1 MQNMYH
7 EAIQTLKSGGVLL
20 YPSDTIW
27 GLGCDVR
34 NEQAIER
41 ILELKNRPVNKGLIL
56 LISKMEQ
63 LSEYVEQ
70 VPEIA
75 WDLVEFAEDPLTV
88 IYPKGKNVSPL
99 LLGPE
104 GSIAIRLLKDEFCKG
119 LVYRYQRGIVSTS
132 ANLSGEPSPLNFAGI
147 APSIV
152 AGVAGIL
159 KNPAGEGA
167 VKKASKI
174 VQLGLHGDYKLI
186 RGEHERRDGDCS
198 GSYFLKNRCSS

>member
-1 MQNMYH
+1 MQNTYH

-34 NEQAIER
+34 NEQAIDK
-41 ILELKNRPVNKGLIL
+41 ILELKNRPSTKGLIV
-56 LISKMEQ
+56 LISKIEQ

-70 VPEIA
+70 VPDLA
-75 WDLVEFAEDPLTV
+75 WDLVEFAEDPLTI
-88 IYPKGKNVSPL
+88 IYPKGKNVSPS
-99 LLGPE
+99 LLGTD
-104 GSIAIRLLKDEFCKG
+104 GSIAIRLVKDEFCKG
-119 LVYRYQRGIVSTS
+119 LIYRYQRAIVSTS

-152 AGVAGIL
+152 SGVDGIL
-159 KNPAGEGA
+159 KNPAGDGPA
-167 VKKASKI
+167 KKASKI

-186 RGEHERRDGDCS
+186 RG
-198 GSYFLKNRCSS
+198 

>member
-7 EAIQTLKSGGVLL
+7 EAIQTLKSGDVLL

-34 NEQAIER
+34 NDQAIDK
-41 ILELKNRPVNKGLIL
+41 ILELKNRPASKGLIV
-56 LISKMEQ
+56 LISKIEQ

-70 VPEIA
+70 VPDLA
-75 WDLVEFAEDPLTV
+75 WDLVEFAEDPLTI
-88 IYPKGKNVSPL
+88 IYPKGKNVSPS
-99 LLGPE
+99 LLGPD
-104 GSIAIRLLKDEFCKG
+104 GSIAIRLVKDEFCKG
-119 LVYRYQRGIVSTS
+119 LIYRYQRAIVSTS

-152 AGVAGIL
+152 DGVDYVL
-159 KNPAGEGA
+159 KNPAGEGPA
-167 VKKASKI
+167 KKESKI

-186 RGEHERRDGDCS
+186 RG
-198 GSYFLKNRCSS
+198 

>member
-34 NEQAIER
+34 NEQAIEK
-41 ILELKNRPVNKGLIL
+41 ILELKNRPASKGLIV

-70 VPEIA
+70 VPDLA
-75 WDLVEFAEDPLTV
+75 WDLVEFAEDPLTI
-88 IYPKGKNVSPL
+88 IYPKGKNVSPS
-99 LLGPE
+99 LLGPD
-104 GSIAIRLLKDEFCKG
+104 GSIAIRLVKDEFCKG
-119 LVYRYQRGIVSTS
+119 LIYRYQRGIVSTS
-132 ANLSGEPSPLNFAGI
+132 ANLSGEPSPLNLAEI
-147 APSIV
+147 APSII
-152 AGVAGIL
+152 AGVAHVL
-159 KNPAGEGA
+159 KNPVGEGPA
-167 VKKASKI
+167 KKASKI

-186 RGEHERRDGDCS
+186 RG
-198 GSYFLKNRCSS
+198 

>member
-1 MQNMYH
+1 MYH

-34 NEQAIER
+34 NDQAIDK
-41 ILELKNRPVNKGLIL
+41 ILELKNRPASKGLIV

-70 VPEIA
+70 VPDLA
-75 WDLVEFAEDPLTV
+75 WDLVEFAEDPLTI
-88 IYPKGKNVSPL
+88 IYPKGKNVSPS
-99 LLGPE
+99 LLGPD
-104 GSIAIRLLKDEFCKG
+104 GSIAIRLVKDEFCKG
-119 LVYRYQRGIVSTS
+119 LIYRYQRAIVSTS

-147 APSIV
+147 ALSIV
-152 AGVAGIL
+152 DGVDYVL

-167 VKKASKI
+167 AKKASKI

-186 RGEHERRDGDCS
+186 RG
-198 GSYFLKNRCSS
+198 

>member
-34 NEQAIER
+34 NDQAIDK
-41 ILELKNRPVNKGLIL
+41 ILELKNRPASKGLIV

-70 VPEIA
+70 VPDLA
-75 WDLVEFAEDPLTV
+75 WDLVEFAEDPLTI
-88 IYPKGKNVSPL
+88 IYPKGKNVSHS
-99 LLGPE
+99 LLGPD
-104 GSIAIRLLKDEFCKG
+104 GSIAIRLVKDEFCKG
-119 LVYRYQRGIVSTS
+119 LIYRYQRAIVSTS

-152 AGVAGIL
+152 DGVDYVL
-159 KNPAGEGA
+159 KNSAGEGA
-167 VKKASKI
+167 AKKASKI

-186 RGEHERRDGDCS
+186 RG
-198 GSYFLKNRCSS
+198 

>member
-1 MQNMYH
+1 MLRNELINLTFALIMQNMYH

-34 NEQAIER
+34 NEQAMER
-41 ILELKNRPVNKGLIL
+41 ILELKKRPANKGLIL

-99 LLGPE
+99 LLGLD
-104 GSIAIRLLKDEFCKG
+104 GSIAIRLVKDEFCKG

-174 VQLGLHGDYKLI
+174 VQLGLNGDYKLI
-186 RGEHERRDGDCS
+186 RG
-198 GSYFLKNRCSS
+198 

>member
-1 MQNMYH
+1 MYH

-34 NEQAIER
+34 NNQAIDK
-41 ILELKNRPVNKGLIL
+41 ILELKNRPASKGLIV
-56 LISKMEQ
+56 LISKIEQ

-70 VPEIA
+70 VPDLA
-75 WDLVEFAEDPLTV
+75 WDLVEFAEDPFTI
-88 IYPKGKNVSPL
+88 IYPKGKNVSPS
-99 LLGPE
+99 LLGPD
-104 GSIAIRLLKDEFCKG
+104 GSIAIRLVKDEFCKG
-119 LVYRYQRGIVSTS
+119 LIYRYQRAIVSTS

-152 AGVAGIL
+152 DGVDYVL
-159 KNPAGEGA
+159 KNSAGEGA
-167 VKKASKI
+167 AKKASKI

-186 RGEHERRDGDCS
+186 RG
-198 GSYFLKNRCSS
+198 

>member
-34 NEQAIER
+34 NDQAIDK
-41 ILELKNRPVNKGLIL
+41 ILELKNRPASKGLIV

-70 VPEIA
+70 VPDLA
-75 WDLVEFAEDPLTV
+75 WDLVEFAEDPLTI
-88 IYPKGKNVSPL
+88 IYPKGKNVSPS
-99 LLGPE
+99 LLGPD
-104 GSIAIRLLKDEFCKG
+104 GSIAIRLVKDEFCKG
-119 LVYRYQRGIVSTS
+119 LIYRYQRAIVSTS
-132 ANLSGEPSPLNFAGI
+132 ANLSGEPSPLNFTVI

-152 AGVAGIL
+152 DGVDHVL

-167 VKKASKI
+167 AKKASKI

-186 RGEHERRDGDCS
+186 RG
-198 GSYFLKNRCSS
+198 

>member
-1 MQNMYH
+1 MLRNELINLTFVAIMQNMYH

-70 VPEIA
+70 VPELA

-104 GSIAIRLLKDEFCKG
+104 GSIAIRLVKDEFCKG

-152 AGVAGIL
+152 AGVTGIL

-186 RGEHERRDGDCS
+186 RG
-198 GSYFLKNRCSS
+198 